1 MGNLDVGTVLVRI
14 YHRLTD
20 SKEHFYV
27 RLKAIDLKT
36 CTQKLLN
43 YLIVENCKIC
53 IINVFATYENFFFR
67 KINSCTT

>member
-27 RLKAIDLKT
+27 RLKAVDLKT

-43 YLIVENCKIC
+43 YLIVENCKMIFC
-53 IINVFATYENFFFR
+53 YVLNIIQCGI
-67 KINSCTT
+67 K